1 MCLSLKPYNSA
12 HIEHFPMSINTVYTF
27 LKILNSSFLSPQ
39 VVYLTQSPNCYFI
52 WARQNGKEPR
62 LLSTCA
68 TGDDSS
74 QRPLNKSQMS
84 CSVQTVARLYK
95 GDIVNIAQRE
105 PNRTVWL
112 RPGYS
117 YFGFVKLSS

>member
-1 MCLSLKPYNSA
+1 MQ
-12 HIEHFPMSINTVYTF
+12 MF
-27 LKILNSSFLSPQ
+27 LVSSQ
-39 VVYLTQSPNCYFI
+39 VVYLTKESNCYFV
-52 WARQNGKEPR
+52 WAHQPDKEPR

-74 QRPLNKSQMS
+74 RRPIAKSQMS

-95 GDIVNIAQRE
+95 GDTVNIAQRE
-105 PNRTVWL
+105 PNRRVWL